1 MCACVIDHSVLEI
14 NPLLHVTLLLLLFKI
29 GAVCVT
35 CGGVMMILKLEKKTD
50 IYRVRYYVVKE
61 LKV

>member
-50 IYRVRYYVVKE
+50 IYIYI
-61 LKV
+61 